1 LKLLIEASCYLD
13 MLSVLCDTMSQSRP
27 AERLIAEPEPRP
39 RIGRSERTRAEILDA
54 AFEFLWSRPFRDMTV
69 NSLMATTSISR
80 SAFYRYFEDVHG
92 LMGALLTRLESEIL
106 EGASPWLSDDGDP
119 VALLYDSLAAEVR
132 ICYRHGPFL
141 KAVSDAAG
149 TNARLENEWN
159 CFLDRFDDAV
169 SGRIAADQ
177 ELGLIEN
184 FDPRPVAT
192 ALNRVD
198 ASLYIRAFG
207 QRPRSR
213 PAPVLDAIARV
224 WISTLY
230 GQQWATGRTSPL
242 HREQVPGPHEPRGQE
257 YQHCR

>member
-1 LKLLIEASCYLD
+1 
-13 MLSVLCDTMSQSRP
+13 
-27 AERLIAEPEPRP
+27 
-39 RIGRSERTRAEILDA
+39 
-54 AFEFLWSRPFRDMTV
+54 MTV

-92 LMGALLTRLESEIL
+92 LMEALLKRLESEIL

-119 VALLYDSLAAEVR
+119 VALLYESLAAEVR

-159 CFLDRFDDAV
+159 WFLDRFDDAV
-169 SGRIAADQ
+169 SERIAADQ
-177 ELGLIEN
+177 ELGLIEL

-198 ASLYIRAFG
+198 AYTFIRAFG

-213 PAPVLDAIARV
+213 PEPVLDGNSRV
-224 WISTLY
+224 WISSLY
-230 GQQWATGRTSPL
+230 GQQWATTRTSTL
-242 HREQVPGPHEPRGQE
+242 NRKKDKKQ
-257 YQHCR
+257 

>member
-1 LKLLIEASCYLD
+1 
-13 MLSVLCDTMSQSRP
+13 VSQKRP
-27 AERLIAEPEPRP
+27 AERLFAEPEPIP

-92 LMGALLTRLESEIL
+92 LMEALLTRLESEIL

-119 VALLYDSLAAEVR
+119 VALLYESLAAEVR
-132 ICYRHGPFL
+132 ICYRHGPLL

-149 TNARLENEWN
+149 TNARLEDEWN
-159 CFLDRFDDAV
+159 WFLDRFDAAV
-169 SGRIAADQ
+169 SERIVTDQ
-177 ELGLIEN
+177 ELGLIEP
-184 FDPRPVAT
+184 FDPQPIAA
-192 ALNRVD
+192 ALNRAD

-213 PAPVLDAIARV
+213 PEPVLDAIARV

-230 GQQWATGRTSPL
+230 GQQWATNRKSTL
-242 HREQVPGPHEPRGQE
+242 YRKQVTGNG
-257 YQHCR
+257 

>member
-1 LKLLIEASCYLD
+1 
-13 MLSVLCDTMSQSRP
+13 M
-27 AERLIAEPEPRP
+27 P

-80 SAFYRYFEDVHG
+80 SAFYRYFGDVHG
-92 LMGALLTRLESEIL
+92 LMEALLIRLESEIL

-119 VALLYDSLAAEVR
+119 VALLYESLAAEVR

-149 TNARLENEWN
+149 TNARLEYEWHS
-159 CFLDRFDDAV
+159 FLDRFDDAV
-169 SGRIAADQ
+169 VERIVADQ
-177 ELGLIEN
+177 ELGLIQH
-184 FDPRPVAT
+184 FDPQAVAT

-198 ASLYIRAFG
+198 AAMYVRAFVE
-207 QRPRSR
+207 RPRGQ
-213 PAPVLDAIARV
+213 PGPVLDAIARV

-230 GQQWATGRTSPL
+230 GQQWAAGRASTL
-242 HREQVPGPHEPRGQE
+242 YRKQVSDVREPRDRE
-257 YQHCR
+257 